1 MKNNFDQ
8 LYNYSIQPSE
18 QVWKEIEYSLDN
30 KKKKRILWW
39 WVIPALIS
47 VVSFGYW
54 IYNKNH
60 TTSKADA
67 TIQLINNNATELNK
81 INKTKNLNITKSLI
95 IQSATPKVVINKN
108 NAQLKSKKNVTI
120 QSIKINSSKK
130 YLQTK
135 LSVEEYHNI
144 VKQEQAT
151 SEVVA
156 NNLIN
161 KNSNHYA
168 MVQTTELE
176 KNDSNIINIIEN
188 KTEIKVTSKDEIA
201 NKSLLENGGLNDT
214 LQQPLMPQKTI
225 QKITWSAVWGGGLNY
240 LSRKNIFG
248 EDETMKTFN
257 TLSSS
262 TTTGAAN
269 NSNAYISLPK
279 TGAHFSVG
287 INVDYTISKKISLQ
301 TGLRYR
307 YLENKLALKADTT
320 AIYPVYYVTGNQ
332 IQYINYSNQF
342 ELPFNVNYL
351 INPSNKIK
359 ISIIGGVNLTWVF
372 KDNWLV
378 AYDFLNRYQPL
389 LYQDKRWLFGIHTG
403 LSVNYNNKFSLSLLA
418 RKNMT
423 PVQKTGAKYYWQQ
436 LDMQLSIP
444 FKTSK
449 K

>member
-1 MKNNFDQ
+1 MKNNFDK

-30 KKKKRILWW
+30 KKKKSILWLW
-39 WVIPALIS
+39 SIPALIS
-47 VVSFGYW
+47 IIGFGYW

-60 TTSKADA
+60 STPKAQS
-67 TIQLINNNATELNK
+67 TIQLINNNTTELNK
-81 INKTKNLNITKSLI
+81 FEKKNNLIVTKKFIK
-95 IQSATPKVVINKN
+95 QSESQKVIINKN
-108 NAQLKSKKNVTI
+108 KVQLNTKKNATI
-120 QSIKINSSKK
+120 QAIKISSPKK

-135 LSVEEYHNI
+135 LSVEEHNNI
-144 VKQEQAT
+144 VKQELAI
-151 SEVVA
+151 SEVID

-168 MVQTTELE
+168 MVQTSELE
-176 KNDSNIINIIEN
+176 KNDTLKIIHDKTNIKI
-188 KTEIKVTSKDEIA
+188 TSKEEIA

-214 LQQPLMPQKTI
+214 LQQPLLPQKII

-262 TTTGAAN
+262 TTTGVTN

-287 INVDYTISKKISLQ
+287 VNVDYNISKKISLK

-307 YLENKLALKADTT
+307 YLENKLALIADTT
-320 AIYPVYYVTGNQ
+320 PIYPGYYLTGNQ
-332 IQYINYSNQF
+332 ILYINYSNQF
-342 ELPFNVNYL
+342 ELPFNVNYH
-351 INPSNKIK
+351 INPSDKIK

-378 AYDFLNRYQPL
+378 AYNFLNRYQPL
-389 LYQDKRWLFGIHTG
+389 LYQDKRLLFGLQTG

-418 RKNMT
+418 LKNMT